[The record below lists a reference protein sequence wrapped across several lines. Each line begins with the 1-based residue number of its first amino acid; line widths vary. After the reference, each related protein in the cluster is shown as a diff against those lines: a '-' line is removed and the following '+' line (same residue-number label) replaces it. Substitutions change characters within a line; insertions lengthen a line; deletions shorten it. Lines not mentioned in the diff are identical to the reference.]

1 MRAAAKTVDGVKEVT
16 ARYKDGTAEI
26 VYDPVK
32 TTPEAIAQVITRK
45 TGFKAQVPKKDQT

>member
-1 MRAAAKTVDGVKEVT
+1 VRAAAKTVDGVKEVT